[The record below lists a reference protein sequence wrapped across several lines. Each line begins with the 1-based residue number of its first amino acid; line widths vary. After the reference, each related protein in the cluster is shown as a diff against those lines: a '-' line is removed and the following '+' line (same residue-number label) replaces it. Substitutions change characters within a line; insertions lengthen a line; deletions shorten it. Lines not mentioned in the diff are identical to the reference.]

1 MEEQNDSLVRVTI
14 YGQEYTVKAKADP
27 SYIVSVANFVNEKME
42 EVENSLTTV
51 QSPLRIAILAAM
63 NVTDELFSSN
73 KDKEE
78 LNHKIDEK
86 TMFLVDLID
95 EKLNEDT

>member
-27 SYIVSVANFVNEKME
+27 SYIVSVANYVNEKME

-51 QSPLRIAILAAM
+51 QSPLRVAILAAM
-63 NVTDELFSSN
+63 NITDELFGSN
-73 KDKEE
+73 KEKEE
-78 LNHKIDEK
+78 TSHKINEK

>member
-14 YGQEYTVKAKADP
+14 YGQEYTVKAKAEP
-27 SYIVSVANFVNEKME
+27 SYIVSVANYVNEKME

-51 QSPLRIAILAAM
+51 QSPLRVAILAAM
-63 NVTDELFSSN
+63 NITDELFTSRKEKDELIN
-73 KDKEE
+73 KV
-78 LNHKIDEK
+78 DEK

-95 EKLNEDT
+95 DKLSEEK

>member
-14 YGQEYTVKAKADP
+14 YGQEYTVKAKAEP
-27 SYIVSVANFVNEKME
+27 SYIVSVANYVNEKME

-51 QSPLRIAILAAM
+51 QSPLRVAILAAM
-63 NVTDELFSSN
+63 NITDELLTSRKE
-73 KDKEE
+73 KDE
-78 LNHKIDEK
+78 LINQVDEK

-95 EKLNEDT
+95 DKLSEEK

>member
-1 MEEQNDSLVRVTI
+1 MEEQKDNQVRVTI

-27 SYIVSVANFVNEKME
+27 SYIVSVASYVNEKME

-51 QSPLRIAILAAM
+51 QSPLRVAILAAM
-63 NVTDELFSSN
+63 NITDELFSSN
-73 KDKEE
+73 KEKEE
-78 LNHKIDEK
+78 INHKISEK

>member
-63 NVTDELFSSN
+63 NITDELFGSN

-78 LNHKIDEK
+78 LSHKIDEK
-86 TMFLVDLID
+86 TMFLVDLIE

>member
-1 MEEQNDSLVRVTI
+1 MEEQKDNQVRVTI

-27 SYIVSVANFVNEKME
+27 SYIVSVASYVNEKME

-51 QSPLRIAILAAM
+51 QSPLRVAILAAM
-63 NVTDELFSSN
+63 NITDELFSSN
-73 KDKEE
+73 KEKEE
-78 LNHKIDEK
+78 INHKINEK

>member
-1 MEEQNDSLVRVTI
+1 MEEQKDNLVRVTI

-27 SYIVSVANFVNEKME
+27 SYIVSVASYVNEKME

-51 QSPLRIAILAAM
+51 QSPLRVAILAAM
-63 NVTDELFSSN
+63 NITDELFSSN
-73 KDKEE
+73 KEKEE
-78 LNHKIDEK
+78 INHKINEK